1 MNKVE
6 RNNETTMN
14 KVESNMMQL
23 RSSSADSI
31 VIRGCLGSW
40 PPRYRSFTCILVLVL
55 TLVLVLL
62 LATTIVLEV
71 LVLFP
76 ALVTNIV
83 TASGTSSIGFW
94 GALPS
99 YMAQSDI
106 IDITLLK
113 SAKKQ
118 WHTFRN
124 YLLSNNL
131 YWFLWGRHPSLK
143 CNNSVM

>member
-1 MNKVE
+1 MLA
-6 RNNETTMN
+6 
-14 KVESNMMQL
+14 S
-23 RSSSADSI
+23 
-31 VIRGCLGSW
+31 
-40 PPRYRSFTCILVLVL
+40 ILVLAL
-55 TLVLVLL
+55 TVVLVLL

-113 SAKKQ
+113 SAK
-118 WHTFRN
+118 
-124 YLLSNNL
+124 NNGSHL
-131 YWFLWGRHPSLK
+131 ETICFLNTYIDIRW
-143 CNNSVM
+143 NQ